1 MVGDAAA
8 VEVIKSWIERP
19 VSWGGEIE
27 PTPTESNLARFE
39 AAQTLVT
46 PLLRLFPRLLILR
59 SHLLRLAC
67 EVATVFKVFPSA
79 GICMAVILVLWLL
92 RGLDDDLWSLITQTL
107 VYTQSMTGTSL
118 RIVLVS

>member
-1 MVGDAAA
+1 MVVDAAA
-8 VEVIKSWIERP
+8 VEVIKSSIERP

-67 EVATVFKVFPSA
+67 KVAATVFRSLPSA
-79 GICMAVILVLWLL
+79 GICIVWFFSCGSYIVWMITS
-92 RGLDDDLWSLITQTL
+92 GL
-107 VYTQSMTGTSL
+107 
-118 RIVLVS
+118 

>member
-1 MVGDAAA
+1 MVVDAAV

-46 PLLRLFPRLLILR
+46 PLSETISKTPDPTESPPAISLQGGG
-59 SHLLRLAC
+59 H
-67 EVATVFKVFPSA
+67 
-79 GICMAVILVLWLL
+79 GI
-92 RGLDDDLWSLITQTL
+92 
-107 VYTQSMTGTSL
+107 
-118 RIVLVS
+118 

>member
-1 MVGDAAA
+1 MVVDAAV

-46 PLLRLFPRLLILR
+46 PLSETIPKTPDPAEPPPAVGFQGGGHGIRIASICRHMHR
-59 SHLLRLAC
+59 SGSSL
-67 EVATVFKVFPSA
+67 VA
-79 GICMAVILVLWLL
+79 
-92 RGLDDDLWSLITQTL
+92 
-107 VYTQSMTGTSL
+107 
-118 RIVLVS
+118 